1 MHGTNVLFVYILWY
15 NAISSIFVDATE
27 VMCSLVLG
35 SLLSFHLSGN
45 RPHSSIMTTAVEV

>member
-35 SLLSFHLSGN
+35 SLVSFHLSGN